1 MARPGVPQCR
11 VMHPL
16 LLQLARHGFAIVLV
30 NVLLERLGLPI
41 PALPTLIAAGA
52 LAAQG
57 RLPGLGVLFL
67 GTSAALVADLGWFLL
82 GRKRGGRIL
91 KTVCKVSLS
100 PDSCVR
106 QTELLFERSGMRSL
120 LFAKFIPGYSMV
132 APPLAGAMGATV
144 ASFLLWD
151 GAGNL
156 LWAGLGVGSGFLF
169 RDAVGRILERLS
181 TLGLWAVAVLGV
193 ALGLFILWKWWERRR
208 FFRALALA
216 RIAPPEL
223 QSLLGSPRPPLV
235 VDVRTET
242 ALKVDPRRI
251 PGALRMTLDE
261 IGPRLDG
268 LPRDRDIV
276 LYCT

>member
-1 MARPGVPQCR
+1 MPA
-11 VMHPL
+11 MHPL
-16 LLQLARHGFAIVLV
+16 LQELAQHGFAIVLG
-30 NVLLERLGLPI
+30 NILLERLGLPI

-57 RLPGLGVLFL
+57 RLSGLGILFF
-67 GTSAALVADLGWFLL
+67 GAGAALVADLGWFLL
-82 GRKRGGRIL
+82 GRTRGGRIL

-132 APPLAGAMGATV
+132 APPLAGAMGASVT
-144 ASFLLWD
+144 SFLLWD

-156 LWAGLGVGSGFLF
+156 LWAGLGVGTGLLF
-169 RDAVGRILERLS
+169 HNAVDRILGLLS
-181 TLGLWAVAVLGV
+181 TLGLWALAVLGL

-208 FFRALALA
+208 FFHSLALA
-216 RIAPPEL
+216 RIAAAEL
-223 QSLLGSPRPPLV
+223 SKLVGSARPPLI

-242 ALKVDPRRI
+242 ALRIDPRRI

-261 IGPRLDG
+261 IGPKLDG
-268 LPRDRDIV
+268 LPRDRDII

>member
-1 MARPGVPQCR
+1 MTN
-11 VMHPL
+11 PL
-16 LLQLARHGFAIVLV
+16 LVELAKHGFAIVLG

-57 RLPGLGVLFL
+57 RLTALGILFCSA
-67 GTSAALVADLGWFLL
+67 GAALAADLAWFLL
-82 GRKRGGRIL
+82 GRTRGGKILRI
-91 KTVCKVSLS
+91 VCKVSLS

-106 QTELLFERSGMRSL
+106 QTELLFERSGVRSL

-132 APPLAGAMGATV
+132 APPLAGAMGASV
-144 ASFLLWD
+144 VSFLLWD

-156 LWAGLGVGSGFLF
+156 LWAGLAVGTGFLF
-169 RDAVGRILERLS
+169 HDAVDRILGLLS
-181 TLGLWAVAVLGV
+181 TLGLWALAVLGV
-193 ALGLFILWKWWERRR
+193 ALGIFIFYKWFERRR
-208 FFRALALA
+208 FFRSLALA
-216 RIAPPEL
+216 RIAVDEL
-223 QSLLGSPRPPLV
+223 QGLLGSSRPPLI

-242 ALKVDPRRI
+242 ALGIDPRRI

-261 IGPRLDG
+261 IGARLEG
-268 LPRDRDIV
+268 LPRDSDIV

>member
-1 MARPGVPQCR
+1 MMGGIMPS
-11 VMHPL
+11 L
-16 LLQLARHGFAIVLV
+16 LAELARHGVSIILG

-41 PALPTLIAAGA
+41 PAFPTLIAAGA
-52 LAAQG
+52 LATQG
-57 RLPGLGVLFL
+57 RLSAFGILFWSA
-67 GTSAALVADLGWFLL
+67 GAALAADLGWFLL
-82 GRKRGGRIL
+82 GRTRGGKIL

-132 APPLAGAMGATV
+132 APPLAGAMGASV
-144 ASFLLWD
+144 LSFLLWD

-156 LWAGLGVGSGFLF
+156 LWAGLGVGTGFLF
-169 RDAVGRILERLS
+169 HDAVDRILGLLS
-181 TLGLWAVAVLGV
+181 TLGLWALAVLAV

-208 FFRALALA
+208 FFRSLALA
-216 RIAPPEL
+216 RIPVDEL
-223 QSLLGSPRPPLV
+223 HDRLASPRPPLI

-242 ALKVDPRRI
+242 ALRIDPRRI

-261 IGPRLDG
+261 VGAQLSG
-268 LPRDRDIV
+268 LPRDRDII

>member
-1 MARPGVPQCR
+1 MAA
-11 VMHPL
+11 MHPI
-16 LLQLARHGFAIVLV
+16 LLQLARHGFAIVLG

-41 PALPTLIAAGA
+41 PAFPTLMAAGA
-52 LAAQG
+52 LSFEG
-57 RLPGLGVLFL
+57 RLHALGIFLFAA
-67 GTSAALVADLGWFLL
+67 GAALAADLGWFLL
-82 GRKRGGRIL
+82 GRTRGGKIL
-91 KTVCKVSLS
+91 KTVCRVSLS

-132 APPLAGAMGATV
+132 APPLAGAMGASV
-144 ASFLLWD
+144 LSFLLWD

-156 LWAGLGVGSGFLF
+156 LWAGL
-169 RDAVGRILERLS
+169 AVGGGLLFHNAIDRLLGMLS
-181 TLGLWAVAVLGV
+181 TLGFWALAVLGL

-208 FFRALALA
+208 FFRSLVLA

-223 QSLLGSPRPPLV
+223 DGLITGGHQPLV

-261 IGPRLDG
+261 LDARLDG
-268 LPRDRDIV
+268 LPRDRDII

>member
-1 MARPGVPQCR
+1 
-11 VMHPL
+11 MHPL
-16 LLQLARHGFAIVLV
+16 LLKLARHGFAIVLG
-30 NVLLERLGLPI
+30 NVVLERLGLPI

-57 RLPGLGVLFL
+57 RLPALGILFL
-67 GTSAALVADLGWFLL
+67 GAGVALAADLGWFLL
-82 GRKRGGRIL
+82 GRTRGGRIL

-132 APPLAGAMGATV
+132 APPLAGAMGASV
-144 ASFLLWD
+144 LSFLLWD

-156 LWAGLGVGSGFLF
+156 LWAGFGVGCGLLF
-169 RDAVGRILERLS
+169 HNAIDRVLGLLS
-181 TLGLWAVAVLGV
+181 TLGLWALVVLGV

-208 FFRALALA
+208 FFRSLALA
-216 RIAPPEL
+216 RIAATEL
-223 QSLLGSPRPPLV
+223 QGLIGSPRPPLI

-242 ALKVDPRRI
+242 ALLVDPRRI

-268 LPRDRDIV
+268 LPRDRDII

>member
-1 MARPGVPQCR
+1 
-11 VMHPL
+11 MHPL
-16 LLQLARHGFAIVLV
+16 LLQLARHGFAIVLG

-52 LAAQG
+52 LAAEG
-57 RLPGLGVLFL
+57 RLSGLGILFC
-67 GTSAALVADLGWFLL
+67 GAFAALAADLGWFLL
-82 GRKRGGRIL
+82 GRTRGGRIL

-132 APPLAGAMGATV
+132 APPLAGAMGASV
-144 ASFLLWD
+144 LSFLLWD

-156 LWAGLGVGSGFLF
+156 LWAGLGVGAGLLF
-169 RDAVGRILERLS
+169 HGAVDRLLGLLS
-181 TLGLWAVAVLGV
+181 TLGLWALVVLGV

-208 FFRALALA
+208 FFQSLALA
-216 RIAPPEL
+216 RIPPAEL
-223 QSLLGSPRPPLV
+223 QELIGAARLPLI

-242 ALKVDPRRI
+242 ALLVDPRRI

-261 IGPRLDG
+261 IGTKLDG
-268 LPRDRDIV
+268 LPRDRDII